1 LAPDYFKIK
10 KMNTIIKLICVILTL
25 NLTNCCKDVKNCPR
39 FFTLPVSITPAKEV
53 YNIGDTITI
62 ISEFNDQLIGLN
74 IEETP
79 IGTFDMKGIKWKPV
93 ISYYKLDTLIP
104 NRDNHIPLFEGFV
117 KVEFTSGTLTKEF
130 FSTGAEQIFGEYSEK
145 QNRFTLS
152 FKIIPQKKGVFYI
165 EFDSDNNYGNFGFQD
180 YPGVCKNDI
189 LAVYY
194 KTNEGKNNNLQY
206 LKESPDP
213 FWDRSRSNGY
223 TGDIYTKEP
232 EKVGGYC
239 FRVE

>member
-1 LAPDYFKIK
+1 
-10 KMNTIIKLICVILTL
+10 MNTLIKLICIIFTL

-62 ISEFNDQLIGLN
+62 ISEFSDQLVGLN
-74 IEETP
+74 IEETE
-79 IGTFDMKGIKWKPV
+79 IGTFDMKGIQWKPR
-93 ISYYKLDTLIP
+93 IRIFKIDTFITE
-104 NRDNHIPLFEGFV
+104 RDDHVSKIAANFYIDVSNTLFEY
-117 KVEFTSGTLTKEF
+117 KVY
-130 FSTGAEQIFGEYSEK
+130 STGDEALVGEYVEQGNK
-145 QNRFTLS
+145 FS
-152 FKIIPQKKGVFYI
+152 FKIIISPQIKGTYYI
-165 EFDSDNNYGNFGFQD
+165 EFDSRNNYGNFGFQD

-189 LAVYY
+189 LNIYY
-194 KTNEGKNNNLQY
+194 KTNEGKDNNLHF

-239 FRVE
+239 FKVE